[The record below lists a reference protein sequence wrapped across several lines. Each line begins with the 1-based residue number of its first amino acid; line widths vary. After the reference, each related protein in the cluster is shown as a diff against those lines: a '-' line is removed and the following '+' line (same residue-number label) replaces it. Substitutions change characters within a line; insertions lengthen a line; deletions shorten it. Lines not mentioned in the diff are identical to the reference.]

1 MSKKLL
7 CQSRNFLQKYFVCE
21 MFQKHSKPTEIKQ
34 VHISINTSSR
44 CTDIDIDYNCCFQ
57 FWYL

>member
-1 MSKKLL
+1 
-7 CQSRNFLQKYFVCE
+7 